1 MDGLKNEKWMVNN
14 FKTSSGITHESKSGQ
29 TKLYTCTVCQKVEI
43 DQWKHAALG
52 HGILLLVHPSHALTI
67 ENGSEWS
74 KNWCWLASWGYKFM
88 SLISVVWAWDWN
100 GCTKSHIQC
109 PNAARF
115 HLSSSTIRHTV
126 YKIFK

>member
-52 HGILLLVHPSHALTI
+52 HGIWLLVHPMPWPL
-67 ENGSEWS
+67 
-74 KNWCWLASWGYKFM
+74 K
-88 SLISVVWAWDWN
+88 
-100 GCTKSHIQC
+100 
-109 PNAARF
+109 
-115 HLSSSTIRHTV
+115 TV
-126 YKIFK
+126 LNDLKIGAG

>member
-52 HGILLLVHPSHALTI
+52 HGIWLLVHPSHAQII
-67 ENGSEWS
+67 EIRFITLGPQ
-74 KNWCWLASWGYKFM
+74 KLLASQHQF
-88 SLISVVWAWDWN
+88 LDD
-100 GCTKSHIQC
+100 TKPVCNI
-109 PNAARF
+109 
-115 HLSSSTIRHTV
+115 
-126 YKIFK
+126 